1 MIELFLA
8 AELSPPLAFIIG
20 GLGFIVAFGLAVFV
34 HELGHFLAAKAFG
47 VRVERFVIGFDKAV
61 FGFMPKCIWEKQI
74 GDTTYGIA
82 LVPLGGYVK
91 MVGTVHPDIEAVF
104 EGKPKEE
111 KTESLA
117 EQAMADQGAL
127 YGKPFYQKFIIYAAG
142 VTMNMILA
150 MCLVVLISVKGTMQ
164 DRPLP
169 SVVGWIDPTGFVA
182 KSGIQ
187 QGDTVTHVNG
197 KMVATEEAYFAAFFP
212 AETRNGETVAGT
224 LTIRRG
230 DEEQTKDISVFV
242 PPDDAKKDAPEV
254 VAFNQFM
261 SMISRPAHVAMV
273 SPNGPADKAGL
284 RDGDT
289 ITAIDGEPVA
299 DWWQLV
305 SIIRA
310 RPEQEMATTVDRAG
324 KSLELKLKV
333 WESADEEGVGQ
344 AGIVYGNPDKE
355 LHRETLGEAVRTA
368 PLLVAANT
376 RRYLQN
382 LKNLGAKIARLNGK
396 AIHREL
402 SGPVGI
408 AQVTSRAAQRGFD
421 DWVQIMV
428 LLNIALAVMNSLPI
442 PVLDG
447 GHIVFAAYEAIF
459 RRPLPALIF
468 VRVMEGAVMVF
479 LVFFLLITF
488 SDVWKLL

>member
-1 MIELFLA
+1 MIELLLA
-8 AELSPPLAFIIG
+8 AELSPPLAYLVG

-74 GDTTYGIA
+74 GETTYGLA

-111 KTESLA
+111 RTESLA
-117 EQAMADQGAL
+117 EQAIADQGAL

-142 VTMNMILA
+142 VTMNMLLA
-150 MCLVVLISVKGTMQ
+150 ICLVVFLSVKGTMQ

-169 SVVGWIDPTGFVA
+169 SVVGWIDPSGIVA
-182 KSGIQ
+182 KSGLQ
-187 QGDTVTHVNG
+187 MGDTVTRVNG
-197 KMVATEEAYFAAFFP
+197 KMVATEEAFFGALFP
-212 AETRNGETVAGT
+212 AETKAGDKVTGT
-224 LTIRRG
+224 LTLQRG
-230 DEEQTKDISVFV
+230 DQEVTKDIAILV
-242 PPDDAKKDAPEV
+242 PGDDAKKDSAELTE
-254 VAFNQFM
+254 FSQFM

-273 SPNGPADKAGL
+273 SPNGPADKAGM

-289 ITAIDGEPVA
+289 ITAIDGEPIA

-310 RPEQEMATTVDRAG
+310 RPEQEMAATVDRGG
-324 KSLELKLKV
+324 KSLDFKLKV

-355 LHRETLGEAVRTA
+355 LHSESLSEAVQTA
-368 PLLVAANT
+368 PLVVALNT
-376 RRYLQN
+376 QRYLEN
-382 LKNLGAKIARLNGK
+382 LKKLGAKLARLNGK

-408 AQVTSRAAQRGFD
+408 AQVTSRAAQRGFN

-428 LLNIALAVMNSLPI
+428 MLNIALAVMNSLPI

-488 SDVWKLL
+488 SDVWKLI